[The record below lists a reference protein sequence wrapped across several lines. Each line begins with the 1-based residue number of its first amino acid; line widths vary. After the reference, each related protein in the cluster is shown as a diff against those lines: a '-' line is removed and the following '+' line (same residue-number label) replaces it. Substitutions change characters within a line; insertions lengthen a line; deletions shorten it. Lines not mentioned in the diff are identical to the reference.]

1 MSDGFDQ
8 YQFGE
13 SGELKEPEKDD
24 SVEQDLNDFGDEKP
38 WYETKG
44 GYRRDVISSLLQKA
58 VRRSDEEVAAW
69 AAWELAR
76 SGFTTNLWNRLQLFV
91 VEDLMA
97 GHEVALL
104 VEQYETLATERWE
117 PDSWQG
123 RLCAIHAALACAR
136 APSSRESTYAN
147 DYFDKLRQD
156 RARAE
161 QEEDYEMMYEQ
172 VVPED
177 ELEPGGKYDVAL
189 DKHTYPG
196 SGMGRGWRHFR
207 VHGARCGPNEDTDV
221 GRKFRRRMMEYDSLG
236 YRDGTMNFSEAE
248 IEHALTP
255 PDSDSKWGEPETLRD
270 HSLED
275 DSE

>member
-1 MSDGFDQ
+1 MSGDNDQ
-8 YQFGE
+8 YRFGE
-13 SGELKEPEKDD
+13 NGELEEPDD
-24 SVEQDLNDFGDEKP
+24 DEDEEEDQTNDFGEEMP

-44 GYRRDVISSLLQKA
+44 GYRRDVVSSLLQKA

-104 VEQYETLATERWE
+104 IQRYEELATERWE
-117 PDSWQG
+117 PDSWEG
-123 RLCAIHAALACAR
+123 RLCAIHAALTAAR
-136 APSSRESTYAN
+136 TPSSRASTYAN

-161 QEEDYEMMYEQ
+161 QEDDYEMMYEP
-172 VVPED
+172 VVPEE
-177 ELEPGGKYDVAL
+177 ELESSGRYDVVL

-207 VHGARCGPNEDTDV
+207 VFGARCGPNEDSAV
-221 GRKFRRRMMEYDSLG
+221 GEKFRRRMMAMDQLG
-236 YRDGTMNFSEAE
+236 YRDGTMHFSEAE

-255 PDSDSKWGEPETLRD
+255 TDPDEPWEEPSDLLNQSIDAE
-270 HSLED
+270 
-275 DSE
+275 